1 MCMSLPFDEGQP
13 VFHVRTSSSKPPKR
27 MEVTARSDLNE
38 GHLNALAKYLLD
50 RANRRKRV
58 IQMPDEKRKAS

>member
-13 VFHVRTSSSKPPKR
+13 VFHVWTSSSKPPKR
-27 MEVTARSDLNE
+27 MEVTARSELGE
-38 GHLNALAKYLLD
+38 GHLKALANYLLD
-50 RANRRKRV
+50 RAKRRKRV

>member
-27 MEVTARSDLNE
+27 MEVNARSNLNE
-38 GHLNALAKYLLD
+38 GHVNALATYLLA
-50 RANRRKRV
+50 RATRSKRV

>member
-27 MEVTARSDLNE
+27 MEVMARSDLNE

>member
-13 VFHVRTSSSKPPKR
+13 VFHVRTSSSMPPKR
-27 MEVTARSDLNE
+27 MEVTARSNLNE
-38 GHLNALAKYLLD
+38 GHLLALAKYLLD
-50 RANRRKRV
+50 RATRRKRV